1 MEYGNFSN
9 REQLSLRNHGSVQ
22 DSSPLLHVL
31 TKTPI
36 KGSGFIILH
45 FKFKGG
51 EKQHDYCSIK
61 AG

>member
-1 MEYGNFSN
+1 MECGNYSN

-45 FKFKGG
+45 FKFKSG
-51 EKQHDYCSIK
+51 KKPIDYCSIK